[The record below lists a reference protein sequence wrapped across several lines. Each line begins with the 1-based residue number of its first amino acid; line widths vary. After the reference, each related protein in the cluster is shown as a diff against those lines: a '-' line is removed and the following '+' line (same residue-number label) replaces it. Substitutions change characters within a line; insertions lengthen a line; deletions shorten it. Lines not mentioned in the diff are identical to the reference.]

1 MGCRCVSHQCLVC
14 YFTSTLTNP
23 HALLLYIGSYT
34 QNYLN
39 RKKNIPSTKVNSSV
53 LGGLDLAETERGNL
67 TL

>member
-1 MGCRCVSHQCLVC
+1 MGCRCVSQHCLVC
-14 YFTSTLTNP
+14 YLTSTLTNP
-23 HALLLYIGSYT
+23 HALLLYIGSYA

-53 LGGLDLAETERGNL
+53 LGGLDLAETEKGNL